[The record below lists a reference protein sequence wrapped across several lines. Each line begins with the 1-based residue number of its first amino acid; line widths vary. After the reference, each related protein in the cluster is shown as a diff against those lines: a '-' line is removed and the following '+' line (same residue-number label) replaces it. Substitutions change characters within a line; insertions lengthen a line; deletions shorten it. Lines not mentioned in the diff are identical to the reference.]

1 MSRGIGGVSSAWVRL
16 SAVVAVIALVAMV
29 PVSVTEGAPGQATT
43 SPAVIAQ
50 ARADVLANAGWP
62 KKWEG
67 PTTPTK
73 PQKVKNIAIISCSQA
88 TACATEVTGI
98 QQAAKAIG
106 WHTTV
111 VDGKGD
117 PNVMSAGIR
126 NAVAAGAT
134 GIILAST
141 GLNAIVDA
149 LRYAK
154 AHHVPV
160 LGNGQITAQQAGVD
174 PTLVAGNNPDP
185 NFLRGRVSA
194 DWMIWNS
201 HGKANVVIFRTT
213 DAGLQT
219 RDAETVARLKQC
231 AGCTILFQDVV
242 GFDITTTPKMSQ
254 EMNSILDR
262 FGNKVNYIRTPYSA
276 ADAFAVPAL
285 QARGRTGVQIL
296 SDAPSK
302 LQMQQCYQGK
312 NIGAVYGDDLIW
324 NGWEAVDEMNRILE
338 HPGVTPPAEHTVYAL
353 RLSPAK
359 AYMVPGTPASALC
372 PRSLNMS
379 SGNPINYRAKY
390 KQLWG
395 MK

>member
-1 MSRGIGGVSSAWVRL
+1 MNSAWTRL
-16 SAVVAVIALVAMV
+16 CAVVVGIAMIAVV
-29 PVSVTEGAPGQATT
+29 PVSVTEGAPDHATT
-43 SPAVIAQ
+43 QKTLIAQ

-62 KKWEG
+62 KKWQG

-73 PQKVKNIAIISCSQA
+73 PQKVKNIVIISCSQA

-98 QQAAKAIG
+98 QQAASAIG

-126 NAVAAGAT
+126 NAVASGAS
-134 GIILAST
+134 GVILAST

-154 AHHVPV
+154 SHHVPV
-160 LGNGQITAQQAGVD
+160 LANAQITAKQAGID

-185 NFLRGRVSA
+185 NALRGRVSA

-201 HGKANVVIFRTT
+201 HGKAGVVVFRTA

-231 AGCTILFQDVV
+231 AGCKVLFQDVV

-262 FGNKVNYIRTPYSA
+262 FGKKVNYIRTPYSA

-285 QARGRTGVQIL
+285 RARGRSDVQVL
-296 SDAPSK
+296 SDAPTK

-338 HPGVTPPAEHTVYAL
+338 HPGVTPPAENTSTPYGCRPPGHTWFPDAGVGILPEEPQHEFGQSDQFPGEVQAAL
-353 RLSPAK
+353 G
-359 AYMVPGTPASALC
+359 Y
-372 PRSLNMS
+372 
-379 SGNPINYRAKY
+379 
-390 KQLWG
+390 
-395 MK
+395 